1 MKIIFNFLLLLI
13 ATLNCYGGHITKFS
27 NTATVFKTG
36 EAYDVYF
43 INKTQDFFNQPLVN
57 MKYYWAFGDSL
68 ISNEFN
74 PIHRYYKLGMYD
86 VKLIAVDTI
95 ANYTSEYNKR
105 LELKNFKDSCNLL
118 DTIYIQDTL
127 HIFVYDTIKVTIYDT
142 IHIVSSNTLESEK
155 WSKISLYDVYGKL
168 ILQTND
174 INEIRQ
180 INPGVY
186 IIVGIRNKRNFKTK
200 IYIKTLN

>member
-1 MKIIFNFLLLLI
+1 MKKNLNLILLLLI
-13 ATLNCYGGHITKFS
+13 TINCYSGHITKFNS
-27 NTATVFKTG
+27 SATIFRTG
-36 EAYDVYF
+36 EPYDIYF
-43 INKTQDFFNQPLVN
+43 ANKTQDFFNQPLIN
-57 MKYYWAFGDSL
+57 IKYIWNFGDNQ

-74 PIHRYYKLGMYD
+74 PIHRYNKLGAYD

-105 LELKNFKDSCNLL
+105 LDLKSFKDSCNIL

-142 IHIVSSNTLESEK
+142 IHIVSTNTLESEK
-155 WSKISLYDVYGKL
+155 WVKISLYDVYGKL

-180 INPGVY
+180 INPGIY
-186 IIVGIRNKRNFKTK
+186 IIVGIRNKREIRNK
-200 IYIKTLN
+200 ILITNE